1 MSHSFI
7 AFNYL
12 ISFKM
17 KDCFSSLIVAMSG
30 KMKEVASRLWNN
42 VNRKKTITEDFHDT
56 PLKKCLNTF
65 DMTLLGIGQMI
76 GAGIYV
82 LTGKN
87 RRFQT
92 TPKMSLTS
100 HMIVYN

>member
-1 MSHSFI
+1 
-7 AFNYL
+7 
-12 ISFKM
+12 
-17 KDCFSSLIVAMSG
+17 
-30 KMKEVASRLWNN
+30 MKEAAVQLWEN

-82 LTGKN
+82 LTGRQN
-87 RRFQT
+87 
-92 TPKMSLTS
+92 
-100 HMIVYN
+100 HEI

>member
-1 MSHSFI
+1 MVEVLRLFLNVRLFCDFLFSFS
-7 AFNYL
+7 A
-12 ISFKM
+12 
-17 KDCFSSLIVAMSG
+17 VAMTG
-30 KMKEVASRLWNN
+30 KVKGAAVQLWEN

-82 LTGKN
+82 LTGRQNHKV
-87 RRFQT
+87 
-92 TPKMSLTS
+92 K
-100 HMIVYN
+100 